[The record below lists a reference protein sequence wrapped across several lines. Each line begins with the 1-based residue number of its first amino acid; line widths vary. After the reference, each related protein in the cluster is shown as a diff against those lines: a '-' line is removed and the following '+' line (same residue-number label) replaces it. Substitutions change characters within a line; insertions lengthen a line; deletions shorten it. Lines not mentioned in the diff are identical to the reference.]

1 MGEQKKIKKQVK
13 KRTLRTEITF
23 LVLLTSVCAVLAL
36 GTSLI
41 LIFFFFFSQ
50 KAKEDMEYILKNTSQ
65 QFQEKIQYIEDGA
78 VAIRHNMALRGFFQE
93 NHYDEEEAETQL
105 SYSFDLFSERNMVGQ
120 REPFVV
126 SIYLFNNKDQ
136 YVREHYYPMTVLAAE
151 EEDRKY
157 EKLYQAFR
165 ESGKQY
171 RSMAY
176 EEEIDICFQVYDDAM
191 KRMGVCIVAIH
202 PDAAAMLFQEAE
214 AYRGSSWIVTGSE
227 NILLRNGAEE
237 SLETLEYIGTGYLG
251 DIMLHGEK
259 MLCSSE
265 KCGFGI
271 KAAVAV
277 GFDNIYT
284 ILKPTI
290 LVFLGTFLIVLT
302 LVSVSAFGIGFRF
315 TRPLKE
321 MAEGI
326 HSFGQENFDARMN
339 DFFIQEFH
347 DISVV
352 FNEMAERIKYLVTQ
366 VYEKELLAARS
377 QVKFLQAQINPHF
390 QVNILAMLSV
400 KAKMAG
406 NEELYQCLTAFSRL
420 MQGKIFRRKEIKIP
434 LEDEIELVEFYLF
447 LQNSRF
453 SEKISYEIRYGEEA
467 VKRDLIP
474 RLLIEPLVENAVS
487 HGLEPKE
494 GNGNILVDLYEEKD
508 KLHIIVEDNGVG
520 FEADELPEE
529 KKEEDRKKEKAK
541 QDWHTHTGLENT
553 RRLLQIL
560 YGDECR
566 MGLTGKKGEGTR
578 VEIILPVE
586 RSGED
591 VESDGGR

>member
-1 MGEQKKIKKQVK
+1 MEGADRRKEPK
-13 KRTLRTEITF
+13 KRTLSTEITI
-23 LVLLTSVCAVLAL
+23 LTVLTSVCAILIL

-50 KAKEDMEYILKNTSQ
+50 KAKEDMEYILRNTSQ
-65 QFQEKIQYIEDGA
+65 QFQDKIQYIEDGA
-78 VAIRHNMALRGFFQE
+78 VAVRHNTALRDFFQK
-93 NHYDEEEAETQL
+93 NHYNSEETEAQL
-105 SYSFDLFSERNMVGQ
+105 SHSIDLFSERNMVEQ

-136 YVREHYYPMTVLAAE
+136 YIREHYYPMTVLAAE
-151 EEDRKY
+151 QEDRKY
-157 EKLYQAFR
+157 MELHQAFM
-165 ESGKQY
+165 ESGRQY
-171 RSMAY
+171 HSLVQ
-176 EEEIDICFQVYDDAM
+176 EGEIDICFQVYDDDM
-191 KRMGVCIVAIH
+191 KRMGVCIVVVH
-202 PDAAAMLFQEAE
+202 PEAAALLFRETE
-214 AYRGSSWIVTGSE
+214 SYRGNSWIITGSGE
-227 NILLRNGAEE
+227 TLLRGGVRENLDG
-237 SLETLEYIGTGYLG
+237 LGHVDTGYLG
-251 DIMLHGEK
+251 DMTLDGERV
-259 MLCSSE
+259 LCSSE

-277 GFDNIYT
+277 GFNNIYT
-284 ILKPTI
+284 ILKPTL
-290 LVFLGTFLIVLT
+290 LVFLGAFLFVLA
-302 LVSVSAFGIGFRF
+302 LASAAVFGIGYRF

-339 DFFIQEFH
+339 DFSIQEFH

-390 QVNILAMLSV
+390 QFNILAMLSV

-406 NEELYQCLTAFSRL
+406 NEELYQCLSAFSKL
-420 MQGKIFRRKEIKIP
+420 VQGKIFRRKEIKIP
-434 LEDEIELVEFYLF
+434 LEDEIELVKFYLF

-453 SEKISYEIRYGEEA
+453 SEKISYEIRYGNEE

-494 GNGNILVDLYEEKD
+494 GNGSILVDIYEQEEE
-508 KLHIIVEDNGVG
+508 LHIIVEDNGVG
-520 FEADELPEE
+520 FEPEDLTAEEQRKEKPEE
-529 KKEEDRKKEKAK
+529 TG
-541 QDWHTHTGLENT
+541 HTHTGLENT
-553 RRLLQIL
+553 KRLLHIL
-560 YGDECR
+560 YGNAGR
-566 MGLTGKKGEGTR
+566 MELTGRKGEGTR
-578 VEIILPVE
+578 AEIVLPIE
-586 RSGED
+586 RSRED
-591 VESDGGR
+591 VESDGGG